1 VRRRV
6 GPRPVSFALE
16 DLADSLEPPT
26 LLAAV
31 QRAWPDVAGA
41 FANVSEP
48 VSERDGVLLV
58 ACDSSVW
65 ANELALMSEVVI
77 AKLNA
82 ALGRPAV
89 KRLKPNARRA

>member
-1 VRRRV
+1 MRRRV

>member
-1 VRRRV
+1 VRRRS
-6 GPRPVSFALE
+6 GPRPVSIALG

-31 QRAWPDVAGA
+31 QRLWPEVAGA

-58 ACDSSVW
+58 ACESSVW

-77 AKLNA
+77 AKLNT

-89 KRLKPNARRA
+89 KRLRPNARRT

>member
-1 VRRRV
+1 VKRRS

-16 DLADSLEPPT
+16 DLADSLAPPT

-31 QRAWPDVAGA
+31 QRAWPEAAGA

-48 VSERDGVLLV
+48 VAERDGVLVV
-58 ACDSSVW
+58 ACESSVW
-65 ANELALMSEVVI
+65 ANELALMSEVVV

-89 KRLKPNARRA
+89 KRLKPNARRT

>member
-1 VRRRV
+1 MRRRN

-16 DLADSLEPPT
+16 DLQDSLEPPT

-31 QRAWPDVAGA
+31 QRIWPDVAGA
-41 FANVSEP
+41 FANVSQP
-48 VSERDGVLLV
+48 VSERDGVLLI

-77 AKLNA
+77 GRLNA

-89 KRLKPNARRA
+89 KRLRPNARRT